1 MQGTQLD
8 DIKQKRAMR
17 LMEHLHSSAQFEHLF
32 DFLGKYR
39 WEILRQLPNDP
50 LPTFIHYEPCTK
62 LGQNSG
68 ASQKIKGV
76 FSLASGKKV
85 RLNLRRT
92 TTVQTSVQ
100 TSKVYCYRGVPYEKG

>member
-50 LPTFIHYEPCTK
+50 LPTFIHYEPCTRHQAWTK
-62 LGQNSG
+62 FW
-68 ASQKIKGV
+68 SQPED
-76 FSLASGKKV
+76 
-85 RLNLRRT
+85 
-92 TTVQTSVQ
+92 Q
-100 TSKVYCYRGVPYEKG
+100 RGVLLSIRKEGSFEFETYDDGPDICPNIKSVLLQRSSL